1 MTWATTD
8 RHGGSGTAVGRRG
21 SATRSRSR
29 LDRAGPRP
37 AAVGRPQRR
46 PAARPGRRREPSGDR
61 GRRPRRCLHRPHP
74 PFLPAAPVSSPPAA
88 GRNGGCGWAWS
99 SSSAGH
105 RCPAAPGGTPM
116 RSPRRWLGRRT
127 LTAAWERGVG
137 PAPRTVD
144 LVHAP
149 TLLFPPRRWRPLV
162 VTMHDTVPW
171 THPETLTARGVAW
184 HRAAAARAAREADL
198 VVVPTEAVATELAE
212 LLPLRARPLVVG
224 EGVSAGLVVPP
235 DADQ

>member
-1 MTWATTD
+1 M
-8 RHGGSGTAVGRRG
+8 RVG
-21 SATRSRSR
+21 
-29 LDRAGPRP
+29 L
-37 AAVGRPQRR
+37 VVEQ
-46 PAARPGRRREPSGDR
+46 
-61 GRRPRRCLHRPHP
+61 CL
-74 PFLPAAPVSSPPAA
+74 APV
-88 GRNGGCGWAWS
+88 
-99 SSSAGH
+99 
-105 RCPAAPGGTPM
+105 PGGT
-116 RSPRRWLGRRT
+116 GRYAYEV
-127 LTAAWERGVG
+127 AAAPVG

-235 DADQ
+235 DADQRAARLRLPTGGYLATLATLEPRKGLDVAIAALARPGAPALPLLVAGQPGWGGLDLPGAAAARGRAPDRLRLLGRLDDADLAVLLSRAIAVVLLYTSPS